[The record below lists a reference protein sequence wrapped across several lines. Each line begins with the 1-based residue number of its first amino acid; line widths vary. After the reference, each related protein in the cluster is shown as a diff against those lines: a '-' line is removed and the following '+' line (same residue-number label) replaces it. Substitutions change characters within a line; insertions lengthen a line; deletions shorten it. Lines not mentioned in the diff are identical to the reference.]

1 MPVFSLYLASNNAT
15 QNTTTTNCS
24 WQINWDNLFRTL
36 PPEYQKCR
44 VKYHFVSQT
53 YETTIGTSSESR
65 TGYLQSNFVSQS
77 QISSNG
83 VAGVILGLVS
93 PQSIVQ
99 YSSTTAG
106 TLNYQLIKFDC
117 STLLTKGIE
126 ITRPSGVSDFNLKIM
141 TYATNTPSSSG
152 YDQEYSILL
161 EFDFDEE

>member
-15 QNTTTTNCS
+15 QNTTSTNCS

-36 PPEYQKCR
+36 PSEYQKCR

-53 YETTIGTSSESR
+53 YETTTGISTESR

-83 VAGVILGLVS
+83 VAGVILGLLT
-93 PQSIVQ
+93 PEPIVQ
-99 YSSTTAG
+99 YSSVVDTT
-106 TLNYQLIKFDC
+106 NYRLLKFDV

-141 TYATNTPSSSG
+141 TYSSSSPTSSA
-152 YDQEYSILL
+152 YDQDYCILL